1 MFSVVRDGGCFN
13 VMKSGEKLAGG
24 LDNRSAN
31 ELLRKLVCL
40 EEMKFKGE
48 NGRDGKDGRDGV
60 DGIAGRDGKDGVDG
74 RDGKD
79 GRNGVDGRDGKDGK
93 DGVDGA
99 NGRDGVDGKDGR
111 FYVMLGRPSHLSS
124 GMIFFD
130 MEDKKLKVVVGET
143 IMSA

>member
-1 MFSVVRDGGCFN
+1 
-13 VMKSGEKLAGG
+13 MKGEDKLAGG

-31 ELLRKLVCL
+31 ELLRRLVCL

-48 NGRDGKDGRDGV
+48 
-60 DGIAGRDGKDGVDG
+60 AGRDGKDGECGEDG
-74 RDGKD
+74 RDG
-79 GRNGVDGRDGKDGK
+79 RDGRDGEKGRDGEPGK
-93 DGVDGA
+93 DGRD
-99 NGRDGVDGKDGR
+99 GRDGEKGERGEKGRDGEPGEPGEAGKDGR
-111 FYVMLGRPSHLSS
+111 FFVMLGRPAVLSS